1 MGALNKV
8 QSIFSWN
15 AKPRLL
21 YSPVERS
28 VVLEMGNGWKCQCPV
43 GNVASAHWACCLFC
57 QESHG
62 CVWGFTGGFVMA
74 FPVQVCILASHTSPW
89 QLQLFLLLFCYC
101 FWLWHHYHIPNSNPH
116 PHNATLSHFS
126 VLQQPHRGFDTIDSA
141 NFIVILQHE
150 HLLVPHSGVVW
161 CPSIHLAALFIVRK
175 YHKAVVHNLRGLM
188 RKRKLCRQ
196 IIWMSAV
203 VNKQ

>member
-1 MGALNKV
+1 MLH
-8 QSIFSWN
+8 
-15 AKPRLL
+15 LL
-21 YSPVERS
+21 TGHAVCFVRNHMAEFEVSR
-28 VVLEMGNGWKCQCPV
+28 VVLW
-43 GNVASAHWACCLFC
+43 W
-57 QESHG
+57 
-62 CVWGFTGGFVMA
+62 
-74 FPVQVCILASHTSPW
+74 
-89 QLQLFLLLFCYC
+89 LFLSRCVFWLLIHLPDNCCCFCYC
-101 FWLWHHYHIPNSNPH
+101 FRLWHHYHIPNSNPH

-188 RKRKLCRQ
+188 RNRKLCRQ